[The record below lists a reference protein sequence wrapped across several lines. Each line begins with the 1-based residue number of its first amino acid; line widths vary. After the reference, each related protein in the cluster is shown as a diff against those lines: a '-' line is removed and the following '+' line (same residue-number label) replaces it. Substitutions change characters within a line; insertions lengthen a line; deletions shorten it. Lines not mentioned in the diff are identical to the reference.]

1 MEKTFEV
8 DGIAHCTL
16 ILKGMAIKPSFRFK
30 QNMTESEFNAFKNYM
45 EVLSCTEVGIQKSE
59 PVEEKTKIE
68 PKGEEKNVE
77 LHKPKSRRT
86 IKGNVAKSV

>member
-16 ILKGMAIKPSFRFK
+16 ILKGMAIKPNFRFK

-45 EVLSCTEVGIQKSE
+45 EVLNCNEVNIQKVE
-59 PVEEKTKIE
+59 PIKNEKNKE
-68 PKGEEKNVE
+68 PEGEEKNVE
-77 LHKPKSRRT
+77 LQKSKSRRT
-86 IKGNVAKSV
+86 NKGNVLKSI